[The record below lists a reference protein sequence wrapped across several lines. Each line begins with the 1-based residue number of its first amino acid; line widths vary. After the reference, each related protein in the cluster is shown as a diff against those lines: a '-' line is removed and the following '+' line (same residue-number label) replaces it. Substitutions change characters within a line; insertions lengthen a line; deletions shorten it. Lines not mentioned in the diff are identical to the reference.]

1 MNAHDETWAVFWC
14 SLLAPVL
21 FGEVSP
27 RETGRLLRSLA
38 EKDCTFPD
46 GQRKRPSLSTLR
58 RKLRL
63 YRQGGFEALAR
74 RPRGDRGR
82 SRKYSPAMLARAIEL
97 KKEQPLRSQET
108 INHFLRQE
116 FGRTI
121 PPSTLYRHLKAA
133 GATRLKLGVTQTKV
147 RCRWTRDQTH
157 ALWLGDFEEGPYV
170 LHEGQGVPT
179 HLSAFIDCHSRYV
192 VEARYYYRQ
201 NLDILIDSL
210 LRAWAVHG
218 ASRELYLD
226 NAKVYHAHAL
236 QAACYALNI
245 RLIHRTAGDPP
256 PGGLIERFF
265 QTAQSQFEAEVHAG
279 EILTLPRLN
288 RALSAWLEESYQRHI
303 HAETGQTPEE
313 RYRLGLTV
321 IRHVDT
327 QKAAAFF
334 LRKVLRTVHRQFADV
349 QIDGLFFRV
358 DPRLRGDKIE
368 VRYDPF
374 TPLEQVL
381 LYSRDS
387 QYLGV
392 GLRYDRQQ
400 GAHGP
405 TPAPPPR
412 GKPKHN
418 YLQLLIDQHEQHLDA
433 AAAGIDYRA
442 AMARRAWP
450 FADFVKTLA
459 GELGRP
465 GGLTAFSSEE
475 LQALQQ
481 VYSRQSELDGPLLR
495 EAVRQAEPKTVPV
508 IVFHLQQLAQQRR
521 R

>member
-1 MNAHDETWAVFWC
+1 
-14 SLLAPVL
+14 
-21 FGEVSP
+21 
-27 RETGRLLRSLA
+27 
-38 EKDCTFPD
+38 
-46 GQRKRPSLSTLR
+46 
-58 RKLRL
+58 
-63 YRQGGFEALAR
+63 
-74 RPRGDRGR
+74 
-82 SRKYSPAMLARAIEL
+82 MLARAVEL
-97 KKEQPLRSQET
+97 KKEQPRRSQET
-108 INHFLRQE
+108 INQFLRQE

-147 RCRWTRDQTH
+147 RCRWTRDRTH

-170 LHEGQGVPT
+170 LHEGQAVVT

-265 QTAQSQFEAEVHAG
+265 QTAQSQFEAEVRAG
-279 EILTLPRLN
+279 EILTLQRLN
-288 RALSAWLEESYQRHI
+288 RALSAWLEESYHRRV
-303 HAETGQTPEE
+303 HAETGQTPQE

-327 QKAAAFF
+327 QKAATFF

-358 DPRLRGDKIE
+358 DPRLRGDKVE

-381 LYSRDS
+381 LYSRDG

-405 TPAPPPR
+405 TPPPASR

-418 YLQLLIDQHEQHLDA
+418 YLQLLIDQHEQHLHA

-495 EAVRQAEPKTVPV
+495 EAVRQAEPKTIPR

>member
-1 MNAHDETWAVFWC
+1 MNARDEAWAVFWC
-14 SLLAPVL
+14 SLLAPLL
-21 FGEVSP
+21 FGEVST
-27 RETGRLLRSLA
+27 RETGRFLRSLT
-38 EKDCTFPD
+38 EKDCAFPD
-46 GQRKRPSLSTLR
+46 GRRKRPSLSTLR

-63 YRQGGFEALAR
+63 YRQKGFEALAK

-82 SRKYSPAMLARAIEL
+82 SRKYSPAMLARAVEL
-97 KKEQPLRSQET
+97 KQEQPLRSQET
-108 INHFLRQE
+108 INQFLRQQ

-170 LHEGQGVPT
+170 LHEGQAVPT
-179 HLSAFIDCHSRYV
+179 YLSAFIDCHSRYV

-201 NLDILIDSL
+201 NLDILLDSL

-265 QTAQSQFEAEVHAG
+265 GTTQSQFEAEVQAG
-279 EILTLPRLN
+279 EILTLQRLN
-288 RALSAWLEESYQRHI
+288 RGLSAWLEESYHRHI
-303 HAETGQTPEE
+303 HAETGQTPQE
-313 RYRLGLTV
+313 RYHQGLTV

-334 LRKVLRTVHRQFADV
+334 LRKVPRTVHRQFADV
-349 QIDGLFFRV
+349 QIDGLFFRA
-358 DPRLRGDKIE
+358 DPRLRGDKVE

-374 TPLEQVL
+374 SPSEQVL
-381 LYSRDS
+381 LYSRDG

-392 GLRYDRQQ
+392 AVRYEREQ

-405 TPAPPPR
+405 TPPPPPR

-418 YLQLLIDQHEQHLDA
+418 YLQLLIDQHEAHLA
-433 AAAGIDYRA
+433 AAAVGIDYRA

-450 FADFVKTLA
+450 FAEFVKTLA
-459 GELGRP
+459 GQLGRA
-465 GGLTAFSSEE
+465 GGLTAFCGEE

-481 VYSRQSELDGPLLR
+481 VYCRQSELDAPLVC
-495 EAVRQAEPKTVPV
+495 EAVRLADPKTIPHV
-508 IVFHLQQLAQQRR
+508 VFHLQQLAQQRR